1 MSRDTS
7 EFIVRCDHI
16 ANNIWD
22 VSHRWVDSGECDE
35 VVRCRDC
42 RWYAHLRMMCRRAD
56 FTVLEPD
63 GYCKWGE
70 RRDQTP

>member
-1 MSRDTS
+1 MADQR

-16 ANNIWD
+16 ASNIWD

>member
-70 RRDQTP
+70 RK

>member
-1 MSRDTS
+1 VADQR

-16 ANNIWD
+16 AENIWD
-22 VSHRWVDSGECDE
+22 VDHRWVDSTECPE

-42 RWYAHLRMMCRRAD
+42 RWYAHLRMMCRKRD

-70 RRDQTP
+70 RRDQTR

>member
-1 MSRDTS
+1 MADQR

-42 RWYAHLRMMCRRAD
+42 VSFDDAIGAGWCWACD
-56 FTVLEPD
+56 CGTQPD
-63 GYCKWGE
+63 GFCHRGE

>member
-1 MSRDTS
+1 VSDVARETS

-63 GYCKWGE
+63 GFCKWGE
-70 RRDQTP
+70 RRS

>member
-70 RRDQTP
+70 RKS

>member
-1 MSRDTS
+1 MGRETS

-16 ANNIWD
+16 AENIWD

>member
-56 FTVLEPD
+56 FTVLEPE
-63 GYCKWGE
+63 GFCKWGE
-70 RRDQTP
+70 RRDQTG

>member
-7 EFIVRCDHI
+7 EFIVRCEHI

-35 VVRCRDC
+35 VVRCLDC

-70 RRDQTP
+70 RRDQTG

>member
-70 RRDQTP
+70 RRDQTR